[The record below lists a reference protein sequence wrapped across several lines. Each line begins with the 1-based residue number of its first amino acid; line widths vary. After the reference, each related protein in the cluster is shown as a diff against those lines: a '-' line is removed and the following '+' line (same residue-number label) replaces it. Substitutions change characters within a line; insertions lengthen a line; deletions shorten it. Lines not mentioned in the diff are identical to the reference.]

1 MYTPLS
7 SSYCKPFQ
15 IYVVKSIYPLLVH
28 YSFESAFFKEKTIS
42 IILNTYKSI
51 HLYFTSFFIVV

>member
-15 IYVVKSIYPLLVH
+15 IYAVKKYVSPSRPLP
-28 YSFESAFFKEKTIS
+28 FESAFFKEKTIS
-42 IILNTYKSI
+42 IIHNNY
-51 HLYFTSFFIVV
+51 

>member
-15 IYVVKSIYPLLVH
+15 IYVVKKYVSP
-28 YSFESAFFKEKTIS
+28 SRPPPFESAFFKEKTIS
-42 IILNTYKSI
+42 IIHNNY
-51 HLYFTSFFIVV
+51 

>member
-15 IYVVKSIYPLLVH
+15 IYVVKKYVSPSRSPL
-28 YSFESAFFKEKTIS
+28 FESAF
-42 IILNTYKSI
+42 
-51 HLYFTSFFIVV
+51 

>member
-15 IYVVKSIYPLLVH
+15 IYVAKKYVSPFLPLQ
-28 YSFESAFFKEKTIS
+28 FESAFFKEKIIS
-42 IILNTYKSI
+42 IIHNNY
-51 HLYFTSFFIVV
+51 

>member
-15 IYVVKSIYPLLVH
+15 IYVVKKHKSPSISLQ
-28 YSFESAFFKEKTIS
+28 FESAFFSKNNS
-42 IILNTYKSI
+42 IIHNN
-51 HLYFTSFFIVV
+51 

>member
-15 IYVVKSIYPLLVH
+15 IYVAKKYVSPSHPLQ
-28 YSFESAFFKEKTIS
+28 FESAFFKEKTIS
-42 IILNTYKSI
+42 IIHNNY
-51 HLYFTSFFIVV
+51 